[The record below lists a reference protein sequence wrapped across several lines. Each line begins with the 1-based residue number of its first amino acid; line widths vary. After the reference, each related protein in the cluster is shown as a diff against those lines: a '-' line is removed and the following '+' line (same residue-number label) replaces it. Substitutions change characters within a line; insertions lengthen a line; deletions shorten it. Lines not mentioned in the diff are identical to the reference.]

1 MKLNAPDS
9 ASGLSIRR
17 GLRLLLETSV
27 LLTFP
32 QIEDDFEEGDEEIK
46 RTPVGHL
53 PAFIPFNSGPE
64 DTEEDD
70 VASIQ
75 SRLAGSRGGG
85 ASAGHETSDHQEKDI
100 VLEAEEDCE
109 ERLI

>member
-1 MKLNAPDS
+1 M
-9 ASGLSIRR
+9 
-17 GLRLLLETSV
+17 LETSV

-85 ASAGHETSDHQEKDI
+85 AAVGHETSDQQEKDI

>member
-1 MKLNAPDS
+1 MLK
-9 ASGLSIRR
+9 I
-17 GLRLLLETSV
+17 SV
-27 LLTFP
+27 LLVFP
-32 QIEDDFEEGDEEIK
+32 QIDDDFEEGDEEIK

-75 SRLAGSRGGG
+75 SRLTSSRGGG
-85 ASAGHETSDHQEKDI
+85 GGATAGHETSDHQEKDI